1 MWKHILMMIMNVW
14 KTRELIEMMTR
25 WIILA
30 RLIVVIFSV
39 KKILLT
45 SLIWWI
51 DWLIDFEIK
60 LKIIAI
66 YLMIKKMKIAVWLI
80 KKIVVLLI
88 KMMMI
93 AV

>member
-1 MWKHILMMIMNVW
+1 
-14 KTRELIEMMTR
+14 MTR